1 MEIKSVSPNLAS
13 GLATLGEGRL
23 RFSRSR
29 ELETRLSSDLAWREF
44 FRIVEMNVRKLAYDL
59 NLDWEFEASIQTDVE
74 TPWWERIVLRVKP
87 MDGDFKKSIDLW
99 DQIDT
104 EVRRAIESAKQRIEP
119 SLSKKIS
126 ELNKN
131 FFIEMDL
138 G

>member
-1 MEIKSVSPNLAS
+1 MFA
-13 GLATLGEGRL
+13 
-23 RFSRSR
+23 RSR
-29 ELETRLSSDLAWREF
+29 ELESRLSSDLAWREF

-59 NLDWEFEASIQTDVE
+59 NLNWDFEASIETDVE
-74 TPWWERIVLRVKP
+74 TPWWERIVLRIRP
-87 MDGDFKKSIDLW
+87 MDGGFEKSMDLW

-104 EVRRAIESAKQRIEP
+104 EVRKAIEFAERSMEP